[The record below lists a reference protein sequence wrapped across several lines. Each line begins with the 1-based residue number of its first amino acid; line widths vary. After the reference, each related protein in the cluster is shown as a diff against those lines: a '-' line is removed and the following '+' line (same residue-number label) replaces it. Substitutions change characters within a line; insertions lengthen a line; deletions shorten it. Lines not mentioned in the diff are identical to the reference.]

1 MTRTT
6 IFVLGLGAFV
16 GIALLVKPPTDQ
28 HAGTTT
34 YREDGAPTITDAPRR
49 PPVLASG
56 GLACR
61 SRQVYLR
68 NWKKVVGFTT
78 GGGGHDSLEAWARR
92 LPGCR
97 TLDMEGEPV
106 DRLELVSRSPQVAEV
121 WLVGDTLP
129 WFTHWAAIDTVPA
142 AP

>member
-1 MTRTT
+1 VAERHGVT
-6 IFVLGLGAFV
+6 
-16 GIALLVKPPTDQ
+16 
-28 HAGTTT
+28 
-34 YREDGAPTITDAPRR
+34 
-49 PPVLASG
+49 ASG

-61 SRQVYLR
+61 SRQVYQR
-68 NWKKVVGFTT
+68 NWKKVAGFMT

-121 WLVGDTLP
+121 WLAGDTLP
-129 WFTHWAAIDTVPA
+129 WFVHWAAIDTLP
-142 AP
+142 